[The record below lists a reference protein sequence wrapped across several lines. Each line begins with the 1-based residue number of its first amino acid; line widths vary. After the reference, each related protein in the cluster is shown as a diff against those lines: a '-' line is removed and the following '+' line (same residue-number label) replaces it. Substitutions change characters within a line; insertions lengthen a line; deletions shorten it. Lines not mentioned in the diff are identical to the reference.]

1 MAKVSYCFALALAM
15 AALAGVLIAP
25 CAAQNSAE
33 DFVNLHNAAR
43 EAVGV
48 GPVSWDD
55 NVAAFAQSWAA
66 QLAGNC
72 ALVHSGGN
80 GGMYG
85 ENLYWGP
92 AGRDWSASDAV
103 GLWVAEQRWY
113 NYDSNSCSAPPNQSC
128 GHYTQ
133 VVWRDSTTIGCARVV
148 CNNGGI
154 IISCNYSPPG
164 NWPGQRPY

>member
-1 MAKVSYCFALALAM
+1 MAEKVACFALTLAM

-113 NYDSNSCSAPPNQSC
+113 NYDSN
-128 GHYTQ
+128 
-133 VVWRDSTTIGCARVV
+133 RDSAYILLKTIEVYVLALVNV
-148 CNNGGI
+148 AYI
-154 IISCNYSPPG
+154 TCNY
-164 NWPGQRPY
+164 

>member
-1 MAKVSYCFALALAM
+1 MAEKVACFVVALAM
-15 AALAGVLIAP
+15 VAATS

-43 EAVGV
+43 EVLGV
-48 GPVSWDD
+48 GQVSWDD
-55 NVAAFAQSWAA
+55 NVAAFAQSWAEH
-66 QLAGNC
+66 LAGDC
-72 ALVHSGGN
+72 KLEHSGG

-85 ENLYWGP
+85 ENLFGGFGANYT
-92 AGRDWSASDAV
+92 AADAV
-103 GLWVAEQRWY
+103 GSWVAELRWY
-113 NYDSNSCSAPPNQSC
+113 DHDSNSCSAPPGQSC

-154 IISCNYSPPG
+154 VISCNYSPQG
-164 NWPGQRPY
+164 NIIGQSPY

>member
-1 MAKVSYCFALALAM
+1 MAKVSYCFALALAV

-33 DFVNLHNAAR
+33 DFVNLHNVAR

-72 ALVHSGGN
+72 RLVHSSGSG
-80 GGMYG
+80 YG
-85 ENLYWGP
+85 ENLYWGSN
-92 AGRDWSASDAV
+92 ADFTAANAV
-103 GLWVAEQRWY
+103 RSWVSENQWY
-113 NYDSNSCSAPPNQSC
+113 DHGSNSCSAPVGKSC

-133 VVWRDSTTIGCARVV
+133 VVWRASTKIGCARVV
-148 CNNGGI
+148 CNNGAT
-154 IISCNYSPPG
+154 IISCNYSPQG
-164 NWPGQRPY
+164 NFNGQSPY